1 VQRPGLVACEREIDA
16 RVVPS
21 PLCVALVVAR
31 LRGDLRTPYCTIPI
45 TA

>member
-16 RVVPS
+16 RAVPS
-21 PLCVALVVAR
+21 RLCVALVVAR
-31 LRGDLRTPYCTIPI
+31 VRDVVRTPDRTIQI